1 MLSCISNPNPL
12 AIKLFNS
19 AIVIIDN
26 LDTIIVCNKYITIFN
41 GYVFQKWL
49 LMKLRKEELSYL
61 VYVVSWFSHVILHL
75 NGFRRNSRNIF
86 NKKICSK
93 KQYNCTQYD
102 TYYYSH
108 LNHIIAIKLLHGIR

>member
-19 AIVIIDN
+19 AILIIDN
-26 LDTIIVCNKYITIFN
+26 LDAIIVCNKYVIIFYR
-41 GYVFQKWL
+41 YVFLKWL
-49 LMKLRKEELSYL
+49 LVKLDKEKLSYL
-61 VYVVSWFSHVILHL
+61 VYVVSWFPYVILHL
-75 NGFRRNSRNIF
+75 NGFRRNSCNIF